1 MPLSSLFRA
10 PLRQAA
16 LTSNALR
23 LDDEVVG
30 GHGQS
35 RPGDISDGA
44 NRRRHQLRRATP
56 WKDEHRPAR
65 ARLYCRRPLKSP
77 WACGLRTE

>member
-23 LDDEVVG
+23 LMTKWSEVMDKV
-30 GHGQS
+30 
-35 RPGDISDGA
+35 A
-44 NRRRHQLRRATP
+44 RATSVTEP
-56 WKDEHRPAR
+56 TGAGTSC
-65 ARLYCRRPLKSP
+65 ARLALLPAP
-77 WACGLRTE
+77 HHTDTTAIHGN